1 MENKN
6 NSFITTLIIWAV
18 LIFVGF
24 LALQIFSSQN
34 IGTMEI
40 TYNTFIE
47 QVNSG
52 NVDTVVV
59 VDNEV
64 RGVLKQSIIVGDK
77 QVKRFNI
84 YLPYNDETTFRELAE
99 NGVVVIFKP
108 KQIWLNVIISYLP
121 WILILLFFWFLMFR
135 QVDGNVG
142 RAFDFGKS
150 RAKIYTENKPKV
162 TFDDV
167 ADIKEAKEELKEIV
181 DYLKNPKKYSSIGAR
196 VPKGVLLVGPPGTG
210 KTLLARAIAGEAGVP
225 FISISGSE
233 FVEMFVGVGAARVRD
248 LFEKAKRLAP
258 AIVFIDEIDAVG
270 RIRGAGLGGGHD
282 EREQTLNQLLVEM
295 DGFEPGTGI
304 IVLAATNRPDILD
317 PALLRPGRFDRIV
330 VVDRPDVEGRYEIL
344 KVHARKVKMAP
355 NVDLRKIAN
364 ITPGFSG
371 ADLENVI
378 NEAALIAARKNK
390 QQVEQ
395 EDLEEAVDKVM
406 MGVAREGALSP
417 EEKKR
422 VAYHEAGHALL
433 SKLLPNADPVHKVS
447 VIPRGMALGVTVATP
462 KDDRKLMTKEYIE
475 DMITV
480 LMGGRVAEKIVFG
493 NLSTG
498 AANDLERVTEIA
510 RKMVTEWGMS
520 EKIGPATFGKTQR
533 EVFLGRDL
541 GLKTPISEETLRL
554 IDEEI
559 KSIVIWAESRA
570 ERILR
575 ENIDKLHKIAK
586 ALLEKE
592 TISGEELDE
601 ILKDGK
607 EVESVQTDGES
618 EKSESQT

>member
-1 MENKN
+1 MEKGN
-6 NSFITTLIIWAV
+6 NSFIVNLVIWGG
-18 LIFVGF
+18 LLLLGF
-24 LALQIFSSQN
+24 LALQFLTIQN
-34 IGTMEI
+34 VQFTEI
-40 TYNTFIE
+40 SYNTFVE
-47 QVNSG
+47 QANMG
-52 NVDTVVV
+52 NLDSLVVT
-59 VDNEV
+59 DGEAT
-64 RGVLKQSIIVGDK
+64 GTFKQSVNIGNR
-77 QVKRFNI
+77 QVKNFRI
-84 YLPYNDETTFRELAE
+84 YLPFKDERLFRELVE
-99 NGVVVIFKP
+99 SGVVVKFKP
-108 KQIWLNVIISYLP
+108 RQIWMDVIISYLP
-121 WILILLFFWFLMFR
+121 WILILVFLWFLMFR
-135 QVDGNVG
+135 QVNGNVN

-150 RAKIYTENKPKV
+150 RAKIYMEDRPKV

-167 ADIKEAKEELKEIV
+167 ADAKEAKEELKEIV
-181 DYLKNPKKYSSIGAR
+181 DYLKNPQKYASIGAR

-248 LFEKAKRLAP
+248 LFEKAKKLAP

-270 RIRGAGLGGGHD
+270 RVRGAGIGGGHD

-344 KVHARKVKMAP
+344 KVHARKVKLAE
-355 NVDLRKIAN
+355 NVDLKKIAK

-371 ADLENVI
+371 ADLANVI
-378 NEAALIAARKNK
+378 NEAALLAARKNK
-390 QQVEQ
+390 KFVEQ

-406 MGVAREGALSP
+406 IGIAREGILSP

-422 VAYHEAGHALL
+422 VAYHEAGHAIL

-447 VIPRGMALGVTVATP
+447 VIPRGMALGVTVAIP
-462 KDDRKLMTKEYIE
+462 EEDKRLMTKEYLE

-480 LMGGRVAEKIVFG
+480 LMGGRVAEKLVFG

-520 EKIGPATFGKTQR
+520 ERLGPATFGKTQR

-541 GLKTPISEETLRL
+541 GLKTPISEETLRI

-559 KSIVIWAESRA
+559 NRIVEWAEMRA
-570 ERILR
+570 EEILK
-575 ENIDKLHKIAK
+575 ENIEKLHRLAQV
-586 ALLEKE
+586 LLEKE
-592 TISGEELDE
+592 TISGEELDK
-601 ILKDGK
+601 IIKDDK
-607 EVESVQTDGES
+607 EDLPENS
-618 EKSESQT
+618 KSEEPEHKA

>member
-1 MENKN
+1 MEKGN
-6 NSFITTLIIWAV
+6 NSFIVSLLIWGG
-18 LIFVGF
+18 LLLLGF
-24 LALQIFSSQN
+24 LALQYLTIQSVQFA
-34 IGTMEI
+34 EI
-40 TYNTFIE
+40 SYNTFVE
-47 QVNSG
+47 QANMG
-52 NVDTVVV
+52 NLDSLVVT
-59 VDNEV
+59 DGEAT
-64 RGVLKQSIIVGDK
+64 GTFKQSVNIGNR
-77 QVKRFNI
+77 QVKNFRI
-84 YLPYNDETTFRELAE
+84 YLPFKDERLFRDLVES
-99 NGVVVIFKP
+99 GVVVKFKP
-108 KQIWLNVIISYLP
+108 RQIWMDVIISYLP
-121 WILILLFFWFLMFR
+121 WILILVFLWFLMFR
-135 QVDGNVG
+135 QVNGNVN

-150 RAKIYTENKPKV
+150 RAKIYTEDKPKV

-167 ADIKEAKEELKEIV
+167 ADAKEAKEELKEIV
-181 DYLKNPKKYSSIGAR
+181 DYLKNPQKYASIGAR

-248 LFEKAKRLAP
+248 LFEKAKKLAP

-270 RIRGAGLGGGHD
+270 RVRGAGIGGGHD

-344 KVHARKVKMAP
+344 KVHARKVKLAE
-355 NVDLRKIAN
+355 NVDLKKIAK

-371 ADLENVI
+371 ADLANVI
-378 NEAALIAARKNK
+378 NEAALLAARKNK
-390 QQVEQ
+390 KFVEQ

-406 MGVAREGALSP
+406 IGIAREGALSP
-417 EEKKR
+417 EEKRR
-422 VAYHEAGHALL
+422 VAYHEAGHAIL

-447 VIPRGMALGVTVATP
+447 VIPRGMALGVTVAIP
-462 KDDRKLMTKEYIE
+462 EEDKRLMTKEYLE

-480 LMGGRVAEKIVFG
+480 LMGGRVAEKLVFG

-520 EKIGPATFGKTQR
+520 ERLGPTTFGKTQR

-541 GLKTPISEETLRL
+541 GLKTPISEETLRI

-559 KSIVIWAESRA
+559 KRIVEWAERRA
-570 ERILR
+570 EEILK
-575 ENIDKLHKIAK
+575 ENIEKLHRLAQV
-586 ALLEKE
+586 LLEKE
-592 TISGEELDE
+592 TISGEELDK
-601 ILKDGK
+601 IIKDGK
-607 EVESVQTDGES
+607 EDLPENS
-618 EKSESQT
+618 KS

>member
-1 MENKN
+1 MEKGN
-6 NSFITTLIIWAV
+6 NSFIVSLLMWGG
-18 LIFVGF
+18 LLLLGF
-24 LALQIFSSQN
+24 LALQFLTIQN
-34 IGTMEI
+34 VQFTEI
-40 TYNTFIE
+40 SYNTFVE
-47 QVNSG
+47 QANVG
-52 NVDTVVV
+52 NLDSLVVT
-59 VDNEV
+59 DGEAT
-64 RGVLKQSIIVGDK
+64 GTLKQSVNIGNR
-77 QVKRFNI
+77 QVKNFRI
-84 YLPYNDETTFRELAE
+84 YLPFKDERLFRDLVEG
-99 NGVVVIFKP
+99 GVVVKFKP
-108 KQIWLNVIISYLP
+108 RQIWMDVIISYLP
-121 WILILLFFWFLMFR
+121 WILILVFLWFLMFR
-135 QVDGNVG
+135 QVNGNVN

-150 RAKIYTENKPKV
+150 RAKIYMEDRPKV

-167 ADIKEAKEELKEIV
+167 ADAKEAKEELKEIV
-181 DYLKNPKKYSSIGAR
+181 DYLKNPQKYALIGAR

-248 LFEKAKRLAP
+248 LFEKAKKLAP

-270 RIRGAGLGGGHD
+270 RVRGAGIGGGHD

-344 KVHARKVKMAP
+344 KVHARKVKLAE
-355 NVDLRKIAN
+355 NVDLKKIAK

-371 ADLENVI
+371 ADLANVI
-378 NEAALIAARKNK
+378 NEAALLAARKNK
-390 QQVEQ
+390 KFVEQ

-406 MGVAREGALSP
+406 IGIAREGALSF

-422 VAYHEAGHALL
+422 VAYHEAGHAIL

-447 VIPRGMALGVTVATP
+447 VIPRGMALGVTVAIP
-462 KDDRKLMTKEYIE
+462 EEDKRLMTKEYLE

-480 LMGGRVAEKIVFG
+480 LMGGRVAEKLVFG

-520 EKIGPATFGKTQR
+520 ERLGPTTFGKTQR

-541 GLKTPISEETLRL
+541 GLKTSISEWTLRI

-559 KSIVIWAESRA
+559 KRIVEWAERRA
-570 ERILR
+570 EEILK
-575 ENIDKLHKIAK
+575 ENMEKLHRLAQV
-586 ALLEKE
+586 LLEKE
-592 TISGEELDE
+592 TISGEELDK
-601 ILKDGK
+601 IIKDDK
-607 EVESVQTDGES
+607 EDLPENS
-618 EKSESQT
+618 KSEEPEHKD

>member
-1 MENKN
+1 MERGN
-6 NSFITTLIIWAV
+6 NSFIVSLVIWGG
-18 LIFVGF
+18 LLLLGF
-24 LALQIFSSQN
+24 LALQFLTIQN
-34 IGTMEI
+34 VQFAEI
-40 TYNTFIE
+40 SYNTFVE
-47 QVNSG
+47 QANMG
-52 NVDTVVV
+52 NLDSLVVM
-59 VDNEV
+59 DGEAT
-64 RGVLKQSIIVGDK
+64 GTFKQSVNIGNR
-77 QVKRFNI
+77 QVKNFRI
-84 YLPYNDETTFRELAE
+84 YLPFKDERLFRDLVES
-99 NGVVVIFKP
+99 GVVVKFKP
-108 KQIWLNVIISYLP
+108 RQIWMDVIISYLP
-121 WILILLFFWFLMFR
+121 WILILVFLWFLMFR
-135 QVDGNVG
+135 QVNGNVN

-150 RAKIYTENKPKV
+150 RAKIYAEDKPKV

-167 ADIKEAKEELKEIV
+167 ADAKEAKEELKEIV
-181 DYLKNPKKYSSIGAR
+181 DYLKNPQKYASIGAR

-248 LFEKAKRLAP
+248 LFEKAKKLAP

-270 RIRGAGLGGGHD
+270 RVRGAGIGGGHD

-344 KVHARKVKMAP
+344 KVHARKVKLAE
-355 NVDLRKIAN
+355 NVDLKRIAK

-371 ADLENVI
+371 ADLANVI
-378 NEAALIAARKNK
+378 NEAALLAARKNK
-390 QQVEQ
+390 KFVEQ

-406 MGVAREGALSP
+406 IGIAREGVLSP

-422 VAYHEAGHALL
+422 VAYHEAGHAIL

-447 VIPRGMALGVTVATP
+447 VIPRGMALGVTVAIP
-462 KDDRKLMTKEYIE
+462 EEDKRLMTKEYLE

-480 LMGGRVAEKIVFG
+480 LMGGRVAEKLVFG

-520 EKIGPATFGKTQR
+520 ERLGPTTFGKTQR

-541 GLKTPISEETLRL
+541 GLKTPISEETLRI

-559 KSIVIWAESRA
+559 KRIVEWAERRA
-570 ERILR
+570 EEILK
-575 ENIDKLHKIAK
+575 ENIEKLHRLAQV
-586 ALLEKE
+586 LLEKE

-601 ILKDGK
+601 IIKDDK
-607 EVESVQTDGES
+607 EDLPENS
-618 EKSESQT
+618 KSEEPEHKD

>member
-1 MENKN
+1 MEKGN
-6 NSFITTLIIWAV
+6 NSFIASLLMWGG
-18 LIFVGF
+18 LLLLGFV
-24 LALQIFSSQN
+24 ALQFLTIQN
-34 IGTMEI
+34 VQFAEI
-40 TYNTFIE
+40 SYNTFVE
-47 QVNSG
+47 QANMG
-52 NVDTVVV
+52 NLDSLVVT
-59 VDNEV
+59 DGEAT
-64 RGVLKQSIIVGDK
+64 GTFKQSVNIGNR
-77 QVKRFNI
+77 QVKNFRI
-84 YLPYNDETTFRELAE
+84 YLPFKDERLFRELVE
-99 NGVVVIFKP
+99 SGVVVKFKP
-108 KQIWLNVIISYLP
+108 RQIWMDVIISYLP
-121 WILILLFFWFLMFR
+121 WILILVFLWFLMFR
-135 QVDGNVG
+135 QVNGNVN

-150 RAKIYTENKPKV
+150 RAKIYMEDRPKV

-167 ADIKEAKEELKEIV
+167 ADAKEAKEELKEIV
-181 DYLKNPKKYSSIGAR
+181 DYLKNPQKYASIGAR

-248 LFEKAKRLAP
+248 LFEKAKKLAP

-270 RIRGAGLGGGHD
+270 RVRGAGIGGGHD

-344 KVHARKVKMAP
+344 KVHARKVKLAE
-355 NVDLRKIAN
+355 NVDLKKIAR

-371 ADLENVI
+371 ADLANVI
-378 NEAALIAARKNK
+378 NEAALLAARKNK
-390 QQVEQ
+390 KFVEQ

-406 MGVAREGALSP
+406 IGIAREGALSF

-422 VAYHEAGHALL
+422 VAYHEAGHAIL

-447 VIPRGMALGVTVATP
+447 VIPRGMALGVTVAIP
-462 KDDRKLMTKEYIE
+462 EEDKRLMTKEYLE

-480 LMGGRVAEKIVFG
+480 LMGGRVAEKLVFG

-520 EKIGPATFGKTQR
+520 ERLGPTTFGKTQR

-541 GLKTPISEETLRL
+541 GLKTSISEWTLRI

-559 KSIVIWAESRA
+559 KRIVEWAERRA
-570 ERILR
+570 EEILK
-575 ENIDKLHKIAK
+575 ENMEKLHRLAQV
-586 ALLEKE
+586 LLEKE
-592 TISGEELDE
+592 TISGEELDK
-601 ILKDGK
+601 IIKDDK
-607 EVESVQTDGES
+607 EDLPENS
-618 EKSESQT
+618 KSEEPEHKD

>member
-1 MENKN
+1 MEKGN
-6 NSFITTLIIWAV
+6 NSFIVNLLIWGG
-18 LIFVGF
+18 LLLLGF
-24 LALQIFSSQN
+24 LALQFLTIQN
-34 IGTMEI
+34 VQFTEI
-40 TYNTFIE
+40 SYNTFVE
-47 QVNSG
+47 QANVG
-52 NVDTVVV
+52 NLDSLVVM
-59 VDNEV
+59 DGEAT
-64 RGVLKQSIIVGDK
+64 GTFKQSVNIGNR
-77 QVKRFNI
+77 QVKNFRI
-84 YLPYNDETTFRELAE
+84 YLPFKDERLFRDLVES
-99 NGVVVIFKP
+99 GVVVKFKP
-108 KQIWLNVIISYLP
+108 RQIWMDVIISYLP
-121 WILILLFFWFLMFR
+121 WILILVFLWFLMFR
-135 QVDGNVG
+135 QVNGNVN

-150 RAKIYTENKPKV
+150 RAKIYMEDKPKV

-167 ADIKEAKEELKEIV
+167 ADAKEAKEELKEIV
-181 DYLKNPKKYSSIGAR
+181 DYLKNPQKYASIGAR

-248 LFEKAKRLAP
+248 LFEKAKKLAP

-270 RIRGAGLGGGHD
+270 RVRGAGIGGGHD

-344 KVHARKVKMAP
+344 KVHARKVKLAE
-355 NVDLRKIAN
+355 NVDLKKIAK

-371 ADLENVI
+371 ADLANVI
-378 NEAALIAARKNK
+378 NEAALLAARKNK
-390 QQVEQ
+390 KFVEQ

-406 MGVAREGALSP
+406 IGIAREGALSS
-417 EEKKR
+417 EEKRR
-422 VAYHEAGHALL
+422 VAYHEAGHAIL
-433 SKLLPNADPVHKVS
+433 SKILPNADPVHKVS
-447 VIPRGMALGVTVATP
+447 VIPRGMALGVTVAIP
-462 KDDRKLMTKEYIE
+462 EEDKRLMTKEYLE

-480 LMGGRVAEKIVFG
+480 LMGGRVAEKLVFG

-520 EKIGPATFGKTQR
+520 ERLGPATFGKTQR

-541 GLKTPISEETLRL
+541 GLKTPISEWTLRL

-559 KSIVIWAESRA
+559 KRIVEWAERRA
-570 ERILR
+570 EEILK
-575 ENIDKLHKIAK
+575 ENIEKLHRLAQV
-586 ALLEKE
+586 LLEKE
-592 TISGEELDE
+592 TISGEELDK
-601 ILKDGK
+601 IIKDDK
-607 EVESVQTDGES
+607 EDLPENS
-618 EKSESQT
+618 KSEEPEHKD

>member
-1 MENKN
+1 MERKGD
-6 NSFITTLIIWAV
+6 SFILSV
-18 LIFVGF
+18 LMWGGLLLLGF
-24 LALQIFSSQN
+24 LALQFLTVQN
-34 IGTMEI
+34 VQFAEI
-40 TYNTFIE
+40 SYNTFVE
-47 QVNSG
+47 QANAG
-52 NVDTVVV
+52 NLDSIVVM
-59 VDNEV
+59 DGEAT
-64 RGVLKQSIIVGDK
+64 GTFKQSINIGEK
-77 QVKRFNI
+77 QVKNFRI
-84 YLPYNDETTFRELAE
+84 YLPFRDEKLFRELAE
-99 NGVVVIFKP
+99 NGVIVKFKP
-108 KQIWLNVIISYLP
+108 RQVWMDILISYLP
-121 WILILLFFWFLMFR
+121 WVIILVFLWFMMFR
-135 QVDGNVG
+135 QVNGNVS

-150 RAKIYTENKPKV
+150 RAKIYTEDKPKV

-167 ADIKEAKEELKEIV
+167 ADAKEAKEELKEIV
-181 DYLKNPKKYSSIGAR
+181 DYLKNPQKYASIGAR

-248 LFEKAKRLAP
+248 LFEKAKKLAP

-270 RIRGAGLGGGHD
+270 RVRGAGIGGGHD

-344 KVHARKVKMAP
+344 KVHARKVKLAE
-355 NVDLRKIAN
+355 NVDLKRIAR

-371 ADLENVI
+371 ADLANVI
-378 NEAALIAARKNK
+378 NEAALLAARKNK
-390 QQVEQ
+390 KFVDQ

-406 MGVAREGALSP
+406 IGIAREGALNP
-417 EEKKR
+417 EEKRR
-422 VAYHEAGHALL
+422 VAYHEAGHAIL
-433 SKLLPNADPVHKVS
+433 SKLLPHADPVHKVS
-447 VIPRGMALGVTVATP
+447 VIPRGMALGVTVSIP
-462 KDDRKLMTKEYIE
+462 EEDKRLMTREYLE

-480 LMGGRVAEKIVFG
+480 LMGGRVAEKLVFG

-520 EKIGPATFGKTQR
+520 ERLGPATFGKTQR

-541 GLKTPISEETLRL
+541 GLKTPISEETLRM

-559 KSIVIWAESRA
+559 KGIVEWAEKRA
-570 ERILR
+570 EEILKK
-575 ENIDKLHKIAK
+575 NIDKLHKLAQV
-586 ALLEKE
+586 LLEKE
-592 TISGEELDE
+592 TISGEELDK
-601 ILKDGK
+601 ILKDGEEDLPEDSK
-607 EVESVQTDGES
+607 PEEPGHKD
-618 EKSESQT
+618 

>member
-1 MENKN
+1 MEKGN
-6 NSFITTLIIWAV
+6 NSFIVNLLIWGG
-18 LIFVGF
+18 LLLLGF
-24 LALQIFSSQN
+24 LALQFLTIQN
-34 IGTMEI
+34 VQFAEI
-40 TYNTFIE
+40 SYNTFVE
-47 QVNSG
+47 QANVG
-52 NVDTVVV
+52 NLDSLVVT
-59 VDNEV
+59 DGEAT
-64 RGVLKQSIIVGDK
+64 GTFKQSVNIGNR
-77 QVKRFNI
+77 QVKNFRI
-84 YLPYNDETTFRELAE
+84 YLPFKDERLFRELVE
-99 NGVVVIFKP
+99 SGVVVKFEP
-108 KQIWLNVIISYLP
+108 RPIWRDVIISYLLP
-121 WILILLFFWFLMFR
+121 WILFLVFLWFLMFR
-135 QVDGNVG
+135 QVNGNVN

-150 RAKIYTENKPKV
+150 RAKIYMENRPKV

-167 ADIKEAKEELKEIV
+167 ADAKEAKEELKEIV
-181 DYLKNPKKYSSIGAR
+181 DYLKNPQKYASIGAK

-210 KTLLARAIAGEAGVP
+210 KTLLARAVAGEAGVT
-225 FISISGSE
+225 FIYISGSE

-248 LFEKAKRLAP
+248 LFEKAKNLAP

-270 RIRGAGLGGGHD
+270 RVRGAGIGGGHD

-344 KVHARKVKMAP
+344 KVHARKVKLAE
-355 NVDLRKIAN
+355 NVDLKKIAR

-371 ADLENVI
+371 ADLANVI
-378 NEAALIAARKNK
+378 NEAALLAARKNK
-390 QQVEQ
+390 KFVEQ

-406 MGVAREGALSP
+406 IGIAREGVLSP

-422 VAYHEAGHALL
+422 VAYHEAGHAIL

-447 VIPRGMALGVTVATP
+447 VIPRGMALGVTVAIP
-462 KDDRKLMTKEYIE
+462 EEDKRLMTKEYLE

-480 LMGGRVAEKIVFG
+480 LMGGRVAEKLVFG

-520 EKIGPATFGKTQR
+520 ERLGPATFGKTQR

-541 GLKTPISEETLRL
+541 GLKTPISEWTLRL

-559 KSIVIWAESRA
+559 KRIVEWAERRA
-570 ERILR
+570 EEILK
-575 ENIDKLHKIAK
+575 ENIEKLHRLAQV
-586 ALLEKE
+586 LLEKE
-592 TISGEELDE
+592 TISGEELDK
-601 ILKDGK
+601 IIKDDK
-607 EVESVQTDGES
+607 EDLPENS
-618 EKSESQT
+618 KSEEPEHKD

>member
-1 MENKN
+1 MEKGN
-6 NSFITTLIIWAV
+6 NSFIVSLLIWGG
-18 LIFVGF
+18 LLLLGF
-24 LALQIFSSQN
+24 LALQFLAIQSVQF
-34 IGTMEI
+34 TEI
-40 TYNTFIE
+40 SYNTFVE
-47 QVNSG
+47 QANVG
-52 NVDTVVV
+52 NLDSLVVM
-59 VDNEV
+59 DGEAT
-64 RGVLKQSIIVGDK
+64 GTFKQSVNIGNR
-77 QVKRFNI
+77 QVRNFRI
-84 YLPYNDETTFRELAE
+84 YLPFKDERLFRDLVES
-99 NGVVVIFKP
+99 GVVVKFKP
-108 KQIWLNVIISYLP
+108 RQIWMDVIISYLP
-121 WILILLFFWFLMFR
+121 WILILVFLWFLMFR
-135 QVDGNVG
+135 QVNGNVN

-150 RAKIYTENKPKV
+150 RAKIYTEDKPKV

-167 ADIKEAKEELKEIV
+167 ADAKEAKEELKEIV
-181 DYLKNPKKYSSIGAR
+181 DYLKNPQKYASIGAR

-248 LFEKAKRLAP
+248 LFEKAKKLAP

-270 RIRGAGLGGGHD
+270 RVRGAGIGGGHD

-344 KVHARKVKMAP
+344 KVHARKVKLAE
-355 NVDLRKIAN
+355 NVDLKKIAK

-371 ADLENVI
+371 ADLANVI
-378 NEAALIAARKNK
+378 NEAALLAARKNK
-390 QQVEQ
+390 KFVEQ
-395 EDLEEAVDKVM
+395 KDLEEAVDKVM
-406 MGVAREGALSP
+406 IGIAREGALSP

-422 VAYHEAGHALL
+422 VAYHEAGHAIL

-447 VIPRGMALGVTVATP
+447 VIPRGMALGVTVAIP
-462 KDDRKLMTKEYIE
+462 EEDKRLMTKEYLE

-480 LMGGRVAEKIVFG
+480 LMGGRVAEKLVFG

-520 EKIGPATFGKTQR
+520 ERLGPATFGKTQR

-541 GLKTPISEETLRL
+541 GLKTPISEETLRI

-559 KSIVIWAESRA
+559 KGIVEWAERRA
-570 ERILR
+570 EEILK
-575 ENIDKLHKIAK
+575 ENIEKLHRLAQV
-586 ALLEKE
+586 LLEKE
-592 TISGEELDE
+592 TISGEELDK
-601 ILKDGK
+601 IIKDGK
-607 EVESVQTDGES
+607 EDLPENS
-618 EKSESQT
+618 KSEEP

>member
-1 MENKN
+1 MEKGN
-6 NSFITTLIIWAV
+6 NSFIVSLLIWGG
-18 LIFVGF
+18 LLLLGF
-24 LALQIFSSQN
+24 LALQFLTIQN
-34 IGTMEI
+34 VQFTEI
-40 TYNTFIE
+40 SYNTFVE
-47 QVNSG
+47 QVNVG
-52 NVDTVVV
+52 NLDSLVVM
-59 VDNEV
+59 DGEAT
-64 RGVLKQSIIVGDK
+64 GTFKQSVNIGNR
-77 QVKRFNI
+77 QVKNFRI
-84 YLPYNDETTFRELAE
+84 YLPFKDERLFRDLVES
-99 NGVVVIFKP
+99 GVVVKFKP
-108 KQIWLNVIISYLP
+108 RQIWMDVIISYLP
-121 WILILLFFWFLMFR
+121 WILILVFLWFLMFR
-135 QVDGNVG
+135 QVNGNVN

-150 RAKIYTENKPKV
+150 RAKIYTEDKPKV

-167 ADIKEAKEELKEIV
+167 ADAKEAKEELKEIV
-181 DYLKNPKKYSSIGAR
+181 DYLKNPQKYASIGAR

-248 LFEKAKRLAP
+248 LFEKAKKLAP

-270 RIRGAGLGGGHD
+270 RVRGAGIGGGHD

-344 KVHARKVKMAP
+344 KVHARKVKLAE
-355 NVDLRKIAN
+355 NVDLKKIAK

-371 ADLENVI
+371 ADLANVI
-378 NEAALIAARKNK
+378 NEAALLAARKNK
-390 QQVEQ
+390 KFVEQ

-406 MGVAREGALSP
+406 IGIAREGALSP

-422 VAYHEAGHALL
+422 VAYHEAGHAIL

-447 VIPRGMALGVTVATP
+447 VIPRGMALGVTVAIP
-462 KDDRKLMTKEYIE
+462 EEDKRLMTKEYLE

-480 LMGGRVAEKIVFG
+480 LMGGRVAEKLVFG

-520 EKIGPATFGKTQR
+520 ERLGPATFGKTQR

-541 GLKTPISEETLRL
+541 GLKTPISEETLRI

-559 KSIVIWAESRA
+559 KRIVEWAERRA
-570 ERILR
+570 EEILK
-575 ENIDKLHKIAK
+575 ENIEKLHRLAQV
-586 ALLEKE
+586 LLEKE
-592 TISGEELDE
+592 TISGEELDK
-601 ILKDGK
+601 IIIIKDDK
-607 EVESVQTDGES
+607 EDLPENS
-618 EKSESQT
+618 KSEEPEHKD

>member
-1 MENKN
+1 MEKGN
-6 NSFITTLIIWAV
+6 NSFIVSLLIWGG
-18 LIFVGF
+18 LLLLGF
-24 LALQIFSSQN
+24 LALQFLTIQN
-34 IGTMEI
+34 VQFTEI
-40 TYNTFIE
+40 SYNTFVE
-47 QVNSG
+47 QANVG
-52 NVDTVVV
+52 NLDSLVVM
-59 VDNEV
+59 DGEAT
-64 RGVLKQSIIVGDK
+64 GTFKQSVNIGNR
-77 QVKRFNI
+77 QVKNFRI
-84 YLPYNDETTFRELAE
+84 YLPFKDERLFRELVE
-99 NGVVVIFKP
+99 SGVVVKFKP
-108 KQIWLNVIISYLP
+108 RQIWMDVIISYLP
-121 WILILLFFWFLMFR
+121 WILILVFLWFLMFR
-135 QVDGNVG
+135 QVNGNVN

-150 RAKIYTENKPKV
+150 RAKIYMEDRPKV

-167 ADIKEAKEELKEIV
+167 ADAKEAKEELKEIV
-181 DYLKNPKKYSSIGAR
+181 DYLKNPQKYASIGAR

-248 LFEKAKRLAP
+248 LFEKAKKLAP

-270 RIRGAGLGGGHD
+270 RVRGAGIGGGHD

-344 KVHARKVKMAP
+344 KVHARKVKLAE
-355 NVDLRKIAN
+355 NVDLKKIAK

-371 ADLENVI
+371 ADLANVI
-378 NEAALIAARKNK
+378 NEAALLAARKNK
-390 QQVEQ
+390 KFVEQ

-406 MGVAREGALSP
+406 IGIAREGALSP

-422 VAYHEAGHALL
+422 VAYHEAGHAIL

-447 VIPRGMALGVTVATP
+447 VIPRGMALGVTVAIP
-462 KDDRKLMTKEYIE
+462 EEDKRLMTKEYLE

-480 LMGGRVAEKIVFG
+480 LMGGRVAEKLVFG

-520 EKIGPATFGKTQR
+520 ERLGPATFGKTQR

-541 GLKTPISEETLRL
+541 GLKTPISEETLRI

-559 KSIVIWAESRA
+559 KRIVEWAERRA
-570 ERILR
+570 EEILK
-575 ENIDKLHKIAK
+575 ENIEKLHRLAQV
-586 ALLEKE
+586 LLEKE
-592 TISGEELDE
+592 TISGEELDK
-601 ILKDGK
+601 IIKDDK
-607 EVESVQTDGES
+607 EDLPENS
-618 EKSESQT
+618 KSEEPEHKD

>member
-1 MENKN
+1 MEKGN
-6 NSFITTLIIWAV
+6 NSFIVSLLIWGG
-18 LIFVGF
+18 LLLLGF
-24 LALQIFSSQN
+24 LALQFLTIQN
-34 IGTMEI
+34 VQFAEI
-40 TYNTFIE
+40 SYNTFVE
-47 QVNSG
+47 QANVG
-52 NVDTVVV
+52 NLDSLVVM
-59 VDNEV
+59 DGEAT
-64 RGVLKQSIIVGDK
+64 GTFKQSVNIGNR
-77 QVKRFNI
+77 QVRNFRI
-84 YLPYNDETTFRELAE
+84 YLPFKDERLFRDLVES
-99 NGVVVIFKP
+99 GVVVKFKP
-108 KQIWLNVIISYLP
+108 RQIWMDVIISYLP
-121 WILILLFFWFLMFR
+121 WILILVFLWFLMFR
-135 QVDGNVG
+135 QVNGNVN

-150 RAKIYTENKPKV
+150 RAKIYTEDKPKV

-167 ADIKEAKEELKEIV
+167 ADAKEAKEELKEIV
-181 DYLKNPKKYSSIGAR
+181 DYLKNPQKYASIGAR

-248 LFEKAKRLAP
+248 LFEKAKKLAP

-270 RIRGAGLGGGHD
+270 RVRGAGIGGGHD

-344 KVHARKVKMAP
+344 KVHARKVKLAE
-355 NVDLRKIAN
+355 NVDLKKIAK

-371 ADLENVI
+371 ADLANVI
-378 NEAALIAARKNK
+378 NEAALLAARKNK
-390 QQVEQ
+390 KFVEQ

-406 MGVAREGALSP
+406 IGIAREGALSP

-422 VAYHEAGHALL
+422 VAYHEAGHAIL

-447 VIPRGMALGVTVATP
+447 VIPRGMALGVTVAIP
-462 KDDRKLMTKEYIE
+462 EEDKRLMTKEYLE

-480 LMGGRVAEKIVFG
+480 LMGGRVAEKLVFG

-520 EKIGPATFGKTQR
+520 ERLGPATFGKTQR

-541 GLKTPISEETLRL
+541 GLKTPISEETLRI

-559 KSIVIWAESRA
+559 KRIVEWAERRA
-570 ERILR
+570 EEILK
-575 ENIDKLHKIAK
+575 ENIDKLHRLAQV
-586 ALLEKE
+586 LLEKE
-592 TISGEELDE
+592 TISGEELDK
-601 ILKDGK
+601 IIKDGK
-607 EVESVQTDGES
+607 EDLPENS
-618 EKSESQT
+618 KSEEPEHKD

>member
-1 MENKN
+1 MEKGN
-6 NSFITTLIIWAV
+6 NSFIVSLLIWGG
-18 LIFVGF
+18 LLLLGF
-24 LALQIFSSQN
+24 LALQFLTIQSVQF
-34 IGTMEI
+34 TEI
-40 TYNTFIE
+40 SYNTFVE
-47 QVNSG
+47 QANVG
-52 NVDTVVV
+52 NLDSLVVM
-59 VDNEV
+59 DGEAT
-64 RGVLKQSIIVGDK
+64 GTFKQSVNIGNR
-77 QVKRFNI
+77 QVRNFRI
-84 YLPYNDETTFRELAE
+84 YLPFKDERLFRDLVES
-99 NGVVVIFKP
+99 GVVVKFKP
-108 KQIWLNVIISYLP
+108 RQIWMDVIISYLP
-121 WILILLFFWFLMFR
+121 WILILVFLWFLMFR
-135 QVDGNVG
+135 QVNGNVN

-150 RAKIYTENKPKV
+150 RAKIYTEDKPKV

-167 ADIKEAKEELKEIV
+167 ADAKEAKEELKEIV
-181 DYLKNPKKYSSIGAR
+181 DYLKNPQKYASIGAR

-248 LFEKAKRLAP
+248 LFEKAKKLAP

-270 RIRGAGLGGGHD
+270 RVRGAGIGGGHD

-344 KVHARKVKMAP
+344 KVHARKVKLAE
-355 NVDLRKIAN
+355 NVDLKKIAK

-371 ADLENVI
+371 ADLANVI
-378 NEAALIAARKNK
+378 NEAALLAARKNK
-390 QQVEQ
+390 KFVDQ

-406 MGVAREGALSP
+406 IGIAREGALSP

-422 VAYHEAGHALL
+422 VAYHEAGHAIL

-447 VIPRGMALGVTVATP
+447 VIPRGMALGVTVAIP
-462 KDDRKLMTKEYIE
+462 EEDKRLMTKEYLE

-480 LMGGRVAEKIVFG
+480 LMGGRVAEKLVFG

-520 EKIGPATFGKTQR
+520 ERLGPATFGKTQR

-541 GLKTPISEETLRL
+541 GLKTPISEETLRI

-559 KSIVIWAESRA
+559 KRIVEWAERRA
-570 ERILR
+570 EEILK
-575 ENIDKLHKIAK
+575 ENIEKLHRLAQV
-586 ALLEKE
+586 LLEKE
-592 TISGEELDE
+592 TISGEELDK
-601 ILKDGK
+601 IIKDDK
-607 EVESVQTDGES
+607 EDLPENS
-618 EKSESQT
+618 KSEEPEHKD

>member
-1 MENKN
+1 MEKGN
-6 NSFITTLIIWAV
+6 NSFIVSLLIWGG
-18 LIFVGF
+18 LLLLGF
-24 LALQIFSSQN
+24 LALQYLTIQSVQFA
-34 IGTMEI
+34 EI
-40 TYNTFIE
+40 SYNTFVE
-47 QVNSG
+47 QANVG
-52 NVDTVVV
+52 NLDSLVVM
-59 VDNEV
+59 DGEAT
-64 RGVLKQSIIVGDK
+64 GTFKQSVNIGNR
-77 QVKRFNI
+77 QVKNFRI
-84 YLPYNDETTFRELAE
+84 YLPFKDERLFRDLVES
-99 NGVVVIFKP
+99 GVVVKFKP
-108 KQIWLNVIISYLP
+108 RQIWMDVIISYLP
-121 WILILLFFWFLMFR
+121 WILILVFLWFLMFR
-135 QVDGNVG
+135 QVNGNVN

-150 RAKIYTENKPKV
+150 RAKIYTEDKPKV

-167 ADIKEAKEELKEIV
+167 ADAKEAKEELKEIV
-181 DYLKNPKKYSSIGAR
+181 DYLKNPQKYASIGAR

-248 LFEKAKRLAP
+248 LFEKAKKLAP

-270 RIRGAGLGGGHD
+270 RVRGAGIGGGHD

-344 KVHARKVKMAP
+344 KVHARKVKLAE
-355 NVDLRKIAN
+355 NVDLKKIAK

-371 ADLENVI
+371 ADLANVI
-378 NEAALIAARKNK
+378 NEAALLAARKNK
-390 QQVEQ
+390 KFVDQ

-406 MGVAREGALSP
+406 IGIAREGALSP

-422 VAYHEAGHALL
+422 VAYHEAGHAIL

-447 VIPRGMALGVTVATP
+447 VIPRGMALGVTVAIP
-462 KDDRKLMTKEYIE
+462 EEDKRLMTKEYLE

-480 LMGGRVAEKIVFG
+480 LMGGRVAEKLVFG

-520 EKIGPATFGKTQR
+520 ERLGPATFGKTQR

-541 GLKTPISEETLRL
+541 GLKTPISEETLRI

-559 KSIVIWAESRA
+559 KRIVEWAERRA
-570 ERILR
+570 EEILK
-575 ENIDKLHKIAK
+575 ENIEKLHRLAQV
-586 ALLEKE
+586 LLEKE
-592 TISGEELDE
+592 TISGEELDK
-601 ILKDGK
+601 IIKDGK
-607 EVESVQTDGES
+607 EDLPENS
-618 EKSESQT
+618 KS

>member
-1 MENKN
+1 MEKGN
-6 NSFITTLIIWAV
+6 NSFIVSLLIWGG
-18 LIFVGF
+18 LLLLGF
-24 LALQIFSSQN
+24 LALQFLTIQN
-34 IGTMEI
+34 VQFTEI
-40 TYNTFIE
+40 SYNTFVE
-47 QVNSG
+47 QANVG
-52 NVDTVVV
+52 NLDSLVVM
-59 VDNEV
+59 DGEAT
-64 RGVLKQSIIVGDK
+64 GTFKQSVNIGNR
-77 QVKRFNI
+77 QVRNFRI
-84 YLPYNDETTFRELAE
+84 YLPFKDERLFRDLVES
-99 NGVVVIFKP
+99 GVVVKFKP
-108 KQIWLNVIISYLP
+108 RQIWMDVIISYLP
-121 WILILLFFWFLMFR
+121 WILILVFLWFLMFR
-135 QVDGNVG
+135 QVNGNVN

-150 RAKIYTENKPKV
+150 RAKIYAEDKPKV

-167 ADIKEAKEELKEIV
+167 ADAKEAKEELKEIV
-181 DYLKNPKKYSSIGAR
+181 DYLKNPQKYASIGAR

-248 LFEKAKRLAP
+248 LFEKAKKLAP

-270 RIRGAGLGGGHD
+270 RVRGAGIGGGHD

-344 KVHARKVKMAP
+344 KVHARKVKLAE
-355 NVDLRKIAN
+355 NVDLKKIAK

-371 ADLENVI
+371 ADLANVI
-378 NEAALIAARKNK
+378 NEAALLAARKNK
-390 QQVEQ
+390 KFVEQ

-406 MGVAREGALSP
+406 IGIAREGVLSP

-422 VAYHEAGHALL
+422 VAYHEAGHAIL

-447 VIPRGMALGVTVATP
+447 VIPRGMALGVTVAIP
-462 KDDRKLMTKEYIE
+462 EEDKRLMTKEYLE

-480 LMGGRVAEKIVFG
+480 LMGGRVAEKLVFG

-520 EKIGPATFGKTQR
+520 ERLGPTTFGKTQR

-541 GLKTPISEETLRL
+541 GLKTPISEETLRI

-559 KSIVIWAESRA
+559 KRIVEWAERRA
-570 ERILR
+570 EDILK
-575 ENIDKLHKIAK
+575 ENIEKLHRLAQV
-586 ALLEKE
+586 LLEKE
-592 TISGEELDE
+592 TISGEELDK
-601 ILKDGK
+601 IIKDDK
-607 EVESVQTDGES
+607 EDLPENS
-618 EKSESQT
+618 KSEEPEHKD

>member
-1 MENKN
+1 MEKGN
-6 NSFITTLIIWAV
+6 NSFIVSLLIWGG
-18 LIFVGF
+18 LLLLGF
-24 LALQIFSSQN
+24 LALQFLTIQN
-34 IGTMEI
+34 VQFTEI
-40 TYNTFIE
+40 SYNTFVE
-47 QVNSG
+47 QANVG
-52 NVDTVVV
+52 NLDSLVVM
-59 VDNEV
+59 DGEAT
-64 RGVLKQSIIVGDK
+64 GTFKQSVNIGNR
-77 QVKRFNI
+77 QVKNFRI
-84 YLPYNDETTFRELAE
+84 YLPFKDERLFRELVE
-99 NGVVVIFKP
+99 SGVVVKFKP
-108 KQIWLNVIISYLP
+108 RQIWMDVIISYLP
-121 WILILLFFWFLMFR
+121 WILILVFLWFLMFR
-135 QVDGNVG
+135 QVNGNVN

-150 RAKIYTENKPKV
+150 RAKIYMEDRPKV

-167 ADIKEAKEELKEIV
+167 ADAKEAKEELKEIV
-181 DYLKNPKKYSSIGAR
+181 DYLKNPQKYASIGAR

-248 LFEKAKRLAP
+248 LFEKAKKLAP

-270 RIRGAGLGGGHD
+270 RVRGAGIGGGHD

-344 KVHARKVKMAP
+344 KVHARKVKLAE
-355 NVDLRKIAN
+355 NVDLKKIAR

-371 ADLENVI
+371 ADLANVI
-378 NEAALIAARKNK
+378 NEAALLAARKNK
-390 QQVEQ
+390 KFVEQ

-406 MGVAREGALSP
+406 IGIAREGALSP

-422 VAYHEAGHALL
+422 VAYHEAGHAIL

-447 VIPRGMALGVTVATP
+447 VIPRGMALGVTVAIP
-462 KDDRKLMTKEYIE
+462 EEDKRLMTKEYLE

-480 LMGGRVAEKIVFG
+480 LMGGRVAEKLVFG

-520 EKIGPATFGKTQR
+520 EKLGPATFGKTQR

-541 GLKTPISEETLRL
+541 GLKTPISEETLRI

-559 KSIVIWAESRA
+559 KRIVEWAERRA
-570 ERILR
+570 EEILK
-575 ENIDKLHKIAK
+575 ENIEKLHRLAQV
-586 ALLEKE
+586 LLEKE
-592 TISGEELDE
+592 TISGEELDK
-601 ILKDGK
+601 IIKDDK
-607 EVESVQTDGES
+607 EDLPENS
-618 EKSESQT
+618 KSEEPEHKD

>member
-1 MENKN
+1 MEKGN
-6 NSFITTLIIWAV
+6 NSFIVSLLMWGG
-18 LIFVGF
+18 LLLLGF
-24 LALQIFSSQN
+24 LALQFLTIQN
-34 IGTMEI
+34 VQFAEI
-40 TYNTFIE
+40 SYNTFVE
-47 QVNSG
+47 QANVG
-52 NVDTVVV
+52 NLDSLVVT
-59 VDNEV
+59 DGEAT
-64 RGVLKQSIIVGDK
+64 GTFKQSVNIGNR
-77 QVKRFNI
+77 QVKNFRI
-84 YLPYNDETTFRELAE
+84 YLPFKDERLFRELVE
-99 NGVVVIFKP
+99 SGVVVKFKP
-108 KQIWLNVIISYLP
+108 RQIWMDVIISYLP
-121 WILILLFFWFLMFR
+121 WILILVFLWFLMFR
-135 QVDGNVG
+135 QVNGNVN

-150 RAKIYTENKPKV
+150 RAKIYMEDKPKV

-167 ADIKEAKEELKEIV
+167 ADAKEAKEELKEIV
-181 DYLKNPKKYSSIGAR
+181 DYLKNPQKYASIGAR

-248 LFEKAKRLAP
+248 LFEKAKKLAP

-270 RIRGAGLGGGHD
+270 RVRGAGIGGGHD

-344 KVHARKVKMAP
+344 KVHARKVKLAE
-355 NVDLRKIAN
+355 NVDLKKIAK

-371 ADLENVI
+371 ADLANVI
-378 NEAALIAARKNK
+378 NEAALLAARKNK
-390 QQVEQ
+390 KFVEQ

-406 MGVAREGALSP
+406 IGIAREGALSP

-422 VAYHEAGHALL
+422 VAYHEAGHAIL

-447 VIPRGMALGVTVATP
+447 VIPRGMALGVTVAIP
-462 KDDRKLMTKEYIE
+462 EEDKRLLTKEYLE

-480 LMGGRVAEKIVFG
+480 LMGGRVAEKLVFG

-520 EKIGPATFGKTQR
+520 ERLGPATFGKTQR

-541 GLKTPISEETLRL
+541 GLKTPISEETLRI

-559 KSIVIWAESRA
+559 KRIVEWAERRA
-570 ERILR
+570 EEILK
-575 ENIDKLHKIAK
+575 ENIEKLHRLAQV
-586 ALLEKE
+586 LLEKE
-592 TISGEELDE
+592 TISGEELDK
-601 ILKDGK
+601 IIKDDK
-607 EVESVQTDGES
+607 EDLPENS
-618 EKSESQT
+618 KSEEPEHKD

>member
-1 MENKN
+1 MEKGN
-6 NSFITTLIIWAV
+6 NSFIVSLLIWGG
-18 LIFVGF
+18 LLLLGF
-24 LALQIFSSQN
+24 LALQFLTIQN
-34 IGTMEI
+34 VQFTEI
-40 TYNTFIE
+40 SYNTFVE
-47 QVNSG
+47 QANVG
-52 NVDTVVV
+52 NLDSLVVM
-59 VDNEV
+59 DGEAT
-64 RGVLKQSIIVGDK
+64 GTFKQSVNIGNR
-77 QVKRFNI
+77 QVKNFRT
-84 YLPYNDETTFRELAE
+84 YLPFKDERLFRDLVES
-99 NGVVVIFKP
+99 GVVVKFKP
-108 KQIWLNVIISYLP
+108 RQIWMDVIISYLP
-121 WILILLFFWFLMFR
+121 WILILVFLWFLMFR
-135 QVDGNVG
+135 QVNGNVN

-150 RAKIYTENKPKV
+150 RAKIYTEDKPKV

-167 ADIKEAKEELKEIV
+167 ADAKEAKEELKEIV
-181 DYLKNPKKYSSIGAR
+181 DYLKNPQKYASIGAR

-248 LFEKAKRLAP
+248 LFEKAKKLAP

-270 RIRGAGLGGGHD
+270 RVRGAGIGGGHD

-344 KVHARKVKMAP
+344 KVHARKVKLAE
-355 NVDLRKIAN
+355 NVDLKKIAK

-371 ADLENVI
+371 ADLANVI
-378 NEAALIAARKNK
+378 NEAALLAARKNK
-390 QQVEQ
+390 KFVEQ

-406 MGVAREGALSP
+406 IGIAREGALSP

-422 VAYHEAGHALL
+422 VAYHEAGHAIL

-447 VIPRGMALGVTVATP
+447 VIPRGMALGVTVAIP
-462 KDDRKLMTKEYIE
+462 EEDKRLMTKEYLE

-480 LMGGRVAEKIVFG
+480 LMGGRVAEKLVFG

-520 EKIGPATFGKTQR
+520 ERLGPATFGKTQR

-541 GLKTPISEETLRL
+541 GLKTPISEETLRI

-559 KSIVIWAESRA
+559 KRIVEWAERRA
-570 ERILR
+570 EEILK
-575 ENIDKLHKIAK
+575 ENIEKLHRLAQV
-586 ALLEKE
+586 LLEKE
-592 TISGEELDE
+592 TISGEELDK
-601 ILKDGK
+601 IIKDGK
-607 EVESVQTDGES
+607 EDLPENS
-618 EKSESQT
+618 KSEEPEHKD

>member
-1 MENKN
+1 MEKGN
-6 NSFITTLIIWAV
+6 NSFIVSLLIWGG
-18 LIFVGF
+18 LLLLGF
-24 LALQIFSSQN
+24 LALQYLTIQSVQFA
-34 IGTMEI
+34 EI
-40 TYNTFIE
+40 SYNTFVE
-47 QVNSG
+47 QANMG
-52 NVDTVVV
+52 NLDSLVVT
-59 VDNEV
+59 DGEAT
-64 RGVLKQSIIVGDK
+64 GTFKQSVNIGNR
-77 QVKRFNI
+77 QVKNFRI
-84 YLPYNDETTFRELAE
+84 YLPFKDERLFRDLVES
-99 NGVVVIFKP
+99 GVVVKFKP
-108 KQIWLNVIISYLP
+108 RQIWMDVIISYLP
-121 WILILLFFWFLMFR
+121 WILILVFLWFLMFR
-135 QVDGNVG
+135 QVNGNVN

-150 RAKIYTENKPKV
+150 RAKIYTEDKPKV

-167 ADIKEAKEELKEIV
+167 ADAKEAKEELKEIV
-181 DYLKNPKKYSSIGAR
+181 DYLKNPQKYASIGAR

-248 LFEKAKRLAP
+248 LFEKAKKLAP

-270 RIRGAGLGGGHD
+270 RVRGAGIGGGHD

-344 KVHARKVKMAP
+344 KVHARKVKLAE
-355 NVDLRKIAN
+355 NVDLKKIAK

-371 ADLENVI
+371 ADLANVI
-378 NEAALIAARKNK
+378 NEAALLAARKNK
-390 QQVEQ
+390 KFVEQ

-406 MGVAREGALSP
+406 IGIAREGALSP

-422 VAYHEAGHALL
+422 VAYHEAGHAIL

-447 VIPRGMALGVTVATP
+447 VIPRGMALGVTVAIP
-462 KDDRKLMTKEYIE
+462 EEDKRLMTKEYLE

-480 LMGGRVAEKIVFG
+480 LMGGRVAEKLVFG

-520 EKIGPATFGKTQR
+520 ERLGPTTFGKTQR

-541 GLKTPISEETLRL
+541 GLKTPISEETLRI

-559 KSIVIWAESRA
+559 KRIVEWAERRA
-570 ERILR
+570 EEILK
-575 ENIDKLHKIAK
+575 ENIEKLHRLAQV
-586 ALLEKE
+586 LLERE
-592 TISGEELDE
+592 TISGEELDK
-601 ILKDGK
+601 IIKDDK
-607 EVESVQTDGES
+607 EDFPENS
-618 EKSESQT
+618 KS

>member
-1 MENKN
+1 MEKGN
-6 NSFITTLIIWAV
+6 NSFIVNLLIWGG
-18 LIFVGF
+18 LLLLGF
-24 LALQIFSSQN
+24 LALQFLTIQN
-34 IGTMEI
+34 VQFAEI
-40 TYNTFIE
+40 SYNTFVE
-47 QVNSG
+47 QANMG
-52 NVDTVVV
+52 NLDSLVVT
-59 VDNEV
+59 DGEAT
-64 RGVLKQSIIVGDK
+64 GTFKQSVNIGNR
-77 QVKRFNI
+77 QVKNFRI
-84 YLPYNDETTFRELAE
+84 YLPFKDERLFRELVE
-99 NGVVVIFKP
+99 SGVVVKFKP
-108 KQIWLNVIISYLP
+108 RQIWMDVIISYLP
-121 WILILLFFWFLMFR
+121 WILILVFLWFLMFR
-135 QVDGNVG
+135 QVNGNVN

-150 RAKIYTENKPKV
+150 RAKIYTEDRPKV

-167 ADIKEAKEELKEIV
+167 ADAKEAKEELKEIV
-181 DYLKNPKKYSSIGAR
+181 DYLKNPQKYASIGAR

-248 LFEKAKRLAP
+248 LFEKAKKLAP

-270 RIRGAGLGGGHD
+270 RVRGAGIGGGHD

-344 KVHARKVKMAP
+344 KVHARKVKLAE
-355 NVDLRKIAN
+355 NVDLKKIAK

-371 ADLENVI
+371 ADLANVI
-378 NEAALIAARKNK
+378 NEAALLAARKNK
-390 QQVEQ
+390 KFVEQ

-406 MGVAREGALSP
+406 IGIAREGVLSP
-417 EEKKR
+417 EKKKR
-422 VAYHEAGHALL
+422 VAYHEAGHAIL

-447 VIPRGMALGVTVATP
+447 VIPRGMALGVTVAIP
-462 KDDRKLMTKEYIE
+462 EEDKRLMTKEYLE

-480 LMGGRVAEKIVFG
+480 LMGGRVAEKLVFG

-520 EKIGPATFGKTQR
+520 ERLGPATFGKTQR

-541 GLKTPISEETLRL
+541 GLKTPISEWTLRI

-559 KSIVIWAESRA
+559 KRIVEWAERRA
-570 ERILR
+570 EEILK
-575 ENIDKLHKIAK
+575 ENIEKLHRLAQV
-586 ALLEKE
+586 LLEKE
-592 TISGEELDE
+592 TISGEELDK
-601 ILKDGK
+601 IIKDDK
-607 EVESVQTDGES
+607 EDLPENS
-618 EKSESQT
+618 KSEEPEHKD

>member
-1 MENKN
+1 MEKGN
-6 NSFITTLIIWAV
+6 NSFIVSLLIWGG
-18 LIFVGF
+18 LLLLGF
-24 LALQIFSSQN
+24 LALQFLAIQSVQF
-34 IGTMEI
+34 TEI
-40 TYNTFIE
+40 SYNTFVE
-47 QVNSG
+47 QANVG
-52 NVDTVVV
+52 NLDSLVVM
-59 VDNEV
+59 DGEAT
-64 RGVLKQSIIVGDK
+64 GTFKQSVNIGNR
-77 QVKRFNI
+77 QVRNFRI
-84 YLPYNDETTFRELAE
+84 YLPFKDERLFRDLVES
-99 NGVVVIFKP
+99 GVVVKFKP
-108 KQIWLNVIISYLP
+108 RQIWMDVIISYLP
-121 WILILLFFWFLMFR
+121 WILILVFLWFLMFR
-135 QVDGNVG
+135 QVNGNVN

-150 RAKIYTENKPKV
+150 RAKIYTEDKPKV

-167 ADIKEAKEELKEIV
+167 ADAKEAKEELKEIV
-181 DYLKNPKKYSSIGAR
+181 DYLKNPQKYASIGAR

-248 LFEKAKRLAP
+248 LFEKAKKLAP

-270 RIRGAGLGGGHD
+270 RVRGAGIGGGHD

-344 KVHARKVKMAP
+344 KVHARKVKLAE
-355 NVDLRKIAN
+355 NVDLKKIAK

-371 ADLENVI
+371 ADLANVI
-378 NEAALIAARKNK
+378 NEAALLAARKNK
-390 QQVEQ
+390 KFVEQ
-395 EDLEEAVDKVM
+395 KDLEEAVDKVM
-406 MGVAREGALSP
+406 IGIAREGALSP

-422 VAYHEAGHALL
+422 VAYHEAGHAIL

-447 VIPRGMALGVTVATP
+447 VIPRGMALGVTVAIP
-462 KDDRKLMTKEYIE
+462 EEDKRLMTKEYLE

-480 LMGGRVAEKIVFG
+480 LMGGRVAEKLVFG

-520 EKIGPATFGKTQR
+520 ERLGPATFGKTQR

-541 GLKTPISEETLRL
+541 GLKTPISEETLRI

-559 KSIVIWAESRA
+559 KGIVEWAERRA
-570 ERILR
+570 EEILK
-575 ENIDKLHKIAK
+575 ENIEKLHRLAQV
-586 ALLEKE
+586 LLEKE
-592 TISGEELDE
+592 TISGEELDK
-601 ILKDGK
+601 IIKDGK
-607 EVESVQTDGES
+607 EDLPENS
-618 EKSESQT
+618 KSEEPEHKD

>member
-1 MENKN
+1 MEKGN
-6 NSFITTLIIWAV
+6 NSFIVNLLIWGG
-18 LIFVGF
+18 LLLLGF
-24 LALQIFSSQN
+24 LALQFLTIQN
-34 IGTMEI
+34 VQFVEI
-40 TYNTFIE
+40 SYNTFVE
-47 QVNSG
+47 QANVG
-52 NVDTVVV
+52 NLDSLVVM
-59 VDNEV
+59 DGEAT
-64 RGVLKQSIIVGDK
+64 GTFKQSVNIGNR
-77 QVKRFNI
+77 QVKNFRI
-84 YLPYNDETTFRELAE
+84 YLPFKDERLFRDLVES
-99 NGVVVIFKP
+99 GVVVKFKP
-108 KQIWLNVIISYLP
+108 RQIWMDVIISYLP
-121 WILILLFFWFLMFR
+121 WILILVFLWFLMFR
-135 QVDGNVG
+135 QVNGNVN

-150 RAKIYTENKPKV
+150 RAKIYTEDKPKV

-167 ADIKEAKEELKEIV
+167 ADAKEAKEELKEIV
-181 DYLKNPKKYSSIGAR
+181 DYLKNPQKYASIGAR

-248 LFEKAKRLAP
+248 LFEKAKKLAP

-270 RIRGAGLGGGHD
+270 RVRGAGIGGGHD

-344 KVHARKVKMAP
+344 KVHARKVKLAE
-355 NVDLRKIAN
+355 NVDLKKIAK

-371 ADLENVI
+371 ADLANVI
-378 NEAALIAARKNK
+378 NEAALLAARKNK
-390 QQVEQ
+390 KFVEQ

-406 MGVAREGALSP
+406 IGIAREGVLSP

-422 VAYHEAGHALL
+422 VAYHEAGHAIL

-447 VIPRGMALGVTVATP
+447 VIPRGMALGVTVAIP
-462 KDDRKLMTKEYIE
+462 EEDKRLMTKEYLE

-480 LMGGRVAEKIVFG
+480 LMGGRVAEKLVFG

-520 EKIGPATFGKTQR
+520 ERLGPATFGKTQR

-541 GLKTPISEETLRL
+541 GLKTPISEETLRI

-559 KSIVIWAESRA
+559 KRIVEWAEKRA
-570 ERILR
+570 EEILK
-575 ENIDKLHKIAK
+575 ENIEKLHRLAQV
-586 ALLEKE
+586 LLEKE
-592 TISGEELDE
+592 TISGEELDK
-601 ILKDGK
+601 IIKDDK
-607 EVESVQTDGES
+607 EDLPENS
-618 EKSESQT
+618 KSEEPEHKD

>member
-1 MENKN
+1 MEKGN
-6 NSFITTLIIWAV
+6 NSFIVSLLIWGG
-18 LIFVGF
+18 LLLLGF
-24 LALQIFSSQN
+24 LALQFLTIQN
-34 IGTMEI
+34 VQFTEI
-40 TYNTFIE
+40 SYNTFVE
-47 QVNSG
+47 QANVG
-52 NVDTVVV
+52 NLDSLVVM
-59 VDNEV
+59 DGEAT
-64 RGVLKQSIIVGDK
+64 GTFKQSVNIGNR
-77 QVKRFNI
+77 QVKNFRI
-84 YLPYNDETTFRELAE
+84 YLPFKDERLFRDLVES
-99 NGVVVIFKP
+99 GVVVKFKP
-108 KQIWLNVIISYLP
+108 RQIWMDVIISYLP
-121 WILILLFFWFLMFR
+121 WILVLVFLWFLMFR
-135 QVDGNVG
+135 QVNGNVN

-150 RAKIYTENKPKV
+150 RAKIYTEDKPKV

-167 ADIKEAKEELKEIV
+167 ADAKEAKEELKEIV
-181 DYLKNPKKYSSIGAR
+181 DYLKNPQKYASIGAR

-248 LFEKAKRLAP
+248 LFEKAKKLAP

-270 RIRGAGLGGGHD
+270 RVRGAGIGGGHD

-344 KVHARKVKMAP
+344 KVHARKVKLAE
-355 NVDLRKIAN
+355 NVDLKKIAK

-371 ADLENVI
+371 ADLANVI
-378 NEAALIAARKNK
+378 NEAALLAARKNK
-390 QQVEQ
+390 KFVDQ

-406 MGVAREGALSP
+406 IGIAREGALSP

-422 VAYHEAGHALL
+422 VAYHEAGHAIL

-447 VIPRGMALGVTVATP
+447 VIPRGMALGVTVAIP
-462 KDDRKLMTKEYIE
+462 EEDKRIMTKEYLE

-480 LMGGRVAEKIVFG
+480 LMGGRVAEKLVFG

-520 EKIGPATFGKTQR
+520 ERLGPATFGKTQR

-541 GLKTPISEETLRL
+541 GLKTPISEETLRI

-559 KSIVIWAESRA
+559 KRIVEWAERRA
-570 ERILR
+570 EEILK
-575 ENIDKLHKIAK
+575 ENIEKLHRLAQV
-586 ALLEKE
+586 LLEKE
-592 TISGEELDE
+592 TISGEELDK
-601 ILKDGK
+601 IIKDDK
-607 EVESVQTDGES
+607 EDLPENS
-618 EKSESQT
+618 KSEEPEHKD

>member
-1 MENKN
+1 MERGK
-6 NSFITTLIIWAV
+6 NSFIVSLLIWGG
-18 LIFVGF
+18 LLLLGF
-24 LALQIFSSQN
+24 LALQFLTIQN
-34 IGTMEI
+34 VQFAEI
-40 TYNTFIE
+40 SYNTFVE
-47 QVNSG
+47 QANVG
-52 NVDTVVV
+52 NLDSLVVM
-59 VDNEV
+59 DGEAT
-64 RGVLKQSIIVGDK
+64 GTFKQSVNIGNR
-77 QVKRFNI
+77 QVKNFRI
-84 YLPYNDETTFRELAE
+84 YLPFKDERLFRDLVES
-99 NGVVVIFKP
+99 GVVVKFKP
-108 KQIWLNVIISYLP
+108 RQIWMDVIISYLP
-121 WILILLFFWFLMFR
+121 WILILVFLWFLMFR
-135 QVDGNVG
+135 QVNGNVN

-150 RAKIYTENKPKV
+150 RAKIYMEDKPKV

-167 ADIKEAKEELKEIV
+167 ADAKEAKEELKEIV
-181 DYLKNPKKYSSIGAR
+181 DYLKNPQKYASIGAR

-248 LFEKAKRLAP
+248 LFEKAKKLAP

-270 RIRGAGLGGGHD
+270 RVRGAGIGGGHD

-344 KVHARKVKMAP
+344 KVHARKVKLAE
-355 NVDLRKIAN
+355 NVDLKKIAK

-371 ADLENVI
+371 ADLANVI
-378 NEAALIAARKNK
+378 NEAALLAARKNK
-390 QQVEQ
+390 KFVEQ
-395 EDLEEAVDKVM
+395 DDLEEAVDKVM
-406 MGVAREGALSP
+406 IGIAREGALSP

-422 VAYHEAGHALL
+422 VAYHEAGHAIL

-447 VIPRGMALGVTVATP
+447 VIPRGMALGVTVAIP
-462 KDDRKLMTKEYIE
+462 EEDKRLMTKEYLE

-480 LMGGRVAEKIVFG
+480 LMGGRVAEKLVFG

-520 EKIGPATFGKTQR
+520 ERLGPTTFGKTQR

-541 GLKTPISEETLRL
+541 GLKTPISEETLRI

-559 KSIVIWAESRA
+559 KRIVEWAERRA
-570 ERILR
+570 EEILK
-575 ENIDKLHKIAK
+575 ENIEKLHRLAQV
-586 ALLEKE
+586 LLEKE
-592 TISGEELDE
+592 TISGEELDK
-601 ILKDGK
+601 IIKDDK
-607 EVESVQTDGES
+607 EDLPENS
-618 EKSESQT
+618 KSEEPEHKD

>member
-1 MENKN
+1 MEKGN
-6 NSFITTLIIWAV
+6 NSFIVSLLIWGG
-18 LIFVGF
+18 LLLLGF
-24 LALQIFSSQN
+24 LALQFLAIQSVQF
-34 IGTMEI
+34 TEI
-40 TYNTFIE
+40 SYNTFVE
-47 QVNSG
+47 QANVG
-52 NVDTVVV
+52 NLDSLVVM
-59 VDNEV
+59 DGEAT
-64 RGVLKQSIIVGDK
+64 GTFKQSVNIGNR
-77 QVKRFNI
+77 QVRNFRI
-84 YLPYNDETTFRELAE
+84 YLPFKDERLFRDLVES
-99 NGVVVIFKP
+99 GVVVKFKP
-108 KQIWLNVIISYLP
+108 RQIWMDVIISYLP
-121 WILILLFFWFLMFR
+121 WILILVFLWFLMFR
-135 QVDGNVG
+135 QVNGNVN

-150 RAKIYTENKPKV
+150 RAKIYTEDKPKV

-167 ADIKEAKEELKEIV
+167 ADAKEAKEELKEIV
-181 DYLKNPKKYSSIGAR
+181 DYLKNPQKYASIGAR

-248 LFEKAKRLAP
+248 LFEKAKKLAP

-270 RIRGAGLGGGHD
+270 RVRGAGIGGGHD

-344 KVHARKVKMAP
+344 KVHARKVKLAE
-355 NVDLRKIAN
+355 NVDLKKIAK

-371 ADLENVI
+371 ADLANVI
-378 NEAALIAARKNK
+378 NEAALLAARKNK
-390 QQVEQ
+390 KFVEQ

-406 MGVAREGALSP
+406 IGIAREGALSP

-422 VAYHEAGHALL
+422 VAYHEAGHAIL

-447 VIPRGMALGVTVATP
+447 VIPRGMALGVTVAIP
-462 KDDRKLMTKEYIE
+462 EEDKRLMTKEYLE

-480 LMGGRVAEKIVFG
+480 LMGGRVAEKLVFG

-520 EKIGPATFGKTQR
+520 ERLGPATFGKTQR

-541 GLKTPISEETLRL
+541 GLKTPISEETLRI

-559 KSIVIWAESRA
+559 KGIVEWAERRA
-570 ERILR
+570 EEILK
-575 ENIDKLHKIAK
+575 ENIEKLHRLAQV
-586 ALLEKE
+586 LLEKE
-592 TISGEELDE
+592 TISGEELDK
-601 ILKDGK
+601 IIKDGK
-607 EVESVQTDGES
+607 EDLPENS
-618 EKSESQT
+618 KSEEPEHKD

>member
-1 MENKN
+1 M
-6 NSFITTLIIWAV
+6 L
-18 LIFVGF
+18 LLGF
-24 LALQIFSSQN
+24 LALQFLTIQN
-34 IGTMEI
+34 VQFAEI
-40 TYNTFIE
+40 SYNTFVE
-47 QVNSG
+47 QANMG
-52 NVDTVVV
+52 NLDSLVVM
-59 VDNEV
+59 DGEAT
-64 RGVLKQSIIVGDK
+64 GTFKQSVNIGNR
-77 QVKRFNI
+77 QVKNFRI
-84 YLPYNDETTFRELAE
+84 YLPFKDERLFRELVE
-99 NGVVVIFKP
+99 SGVVVKFKP
-108 KQIWLNVIISYLP
+108 RQIWMDVIISYLP
-121 WILILLFFWFLMFR
+121 WILILVFLWFLMFR
-135 QVDGNVG
+135 QVNGNVN

-150 RAKIYTENKPKV
+150 RAKIYTEDRPKV

-167 ADIKEAKEELKEIV
+167 ADAKEAKEELKEIV
-181 DYLKNPKKYSSIGAR
+181 DYLKNPQKYASIGAR

-248 LFEKAKRLAP
+248 LFEKAKKLAP

-270 RIRGAGLGGGHD
+270 RVRGAGIGGGHD

-344 KVHARKVKMAP
+344 KVHARKVKLAE
-355 NVDLRKIAN
+355 NVDLKKIAK

-371 ADLENVI
+371 ADLANVI
-378 NEAALIAARKNK
+378 NEAALLAARKNK
-390 QQVEQ
+390 KFVEQ

-406 MGVAREGALSP
+406 IGIAREGALSP

-422 VAYHEAGHALL
+422 VAYHEAGHAIL

-447 VIPRGMALGVTVATP
+447 VIPRGMALGVTVAIP
-462 KDDRKLMTKEYIE
+462 EEDKRLMTKEYLE

-480 LMGGRVAEKIVFG
+480 LMGGRVAEKLVFG

-520 EKIGPATFGKTQR
+520 ERLGPATFGKTQR

-541 GLKTPISEETLRL
+541 GLKTPISEETLRI

-559 KSIVIWAESRA
+559 KRVVEWAERRA
-570 ERILR
+570 EEILK
-575 ENIDKLHKIAK
+575 ENIEKLHRLAQV
-586 ALLEKE
+586 LLEKE
-592 TISGEELDE
+592 TISGEELDK
-601 ILKDGK
+601 IIKDDK
-607 EVESVQTDGES
+607 EDLPENS
-618 EKSESQT
+618 KSEEPEHKD

>member
-1 MENKN
+1 MEKGKN
-6 NSFITTLIIWAV
+6 SSVVNLLIWGG
-18 LIFVGF
+18 LLLLGF
-24 LALQIFSSQN
+24 LALVQFLTIQN
-34 IGTMEI
+34 VQFAEI
-40 TYNTFIE
+40 SYNTFVE
-47 QVNSG
+47 QANVG
-52 NVDTVVV
+52 NLDSLVVT
-59 VDNEV
+59 DGEAK
-64 RGVLKQSIIVGDK
+64 GTFKQSVNIGNR
-77 QVKRFNI
+77 QVRNFRI
-84 YLPYNDETTFRELAE
+84 YLPFKDERLFRELVE
-99 NGVVVIFKP
+99 SGVVVKFEP
-108 KQIWLNVIISYLP
+108 RPIWRDIIISQLP
-121 WILILLFFWFLMFR
+121 WILMLVALWFLMFR
-135 QVDGNVG
+135 QVNGNVN

-150 RAKIYTENKPKV
+150 RAKIYMEDKPKV

-167 ADIKEAKEELKEIV
+167 ADAKEAKEELKEIV
-181 DYLKNPKKYSSIGAR
+181 DYLKNPQKYASIGAR

-225 FISISGSE
+225 FIYISGSE

-248 LFEKAKRLAP
+248 LFEKAKNLP
-258 AIVFIDEIDAVG
+258 QAIVFIDEIDAVG
-270 RIRGAGLGGGHD
+270 RVRGAGIGGGHD

-344 KVHARKVKMAP
+344 KVHARKVKLAE
-355 NVDLRKIAN
+355 NVDLKKIAK

-371 ADLENVI
+371 ADLANVI
-378 NEAALIAARKNK
+378 NEAALLAARKNK
-390 QQVEQ
+390 KFVEQ

-406 MGVAREGALSP
+406 IGIAREGALSP

-422 VAYHEAGHALL
+422 VAYHEAGHAIL

-447 VIPRGMALGVTVATP
+447 VIPRGMALGVTVAIP
-462 KDDRKLMTKEYIE
+462 EEDKRLMTKEYLE

-480 LMGGRVAEKIVFG
+480 LMGGRVAEKLVFG

-520 EKIGPATFGKTQR
+520 ERLGPTTFGKTQR

-541 GLKTPISEETLRL
+541 GLKTPISEETLGI

-559 KSIVIWAESRA
+559 KRIVEWAERRA
-570 ERILR
+570 EEILK
-575 ENIDKLHKIAK
+575 ENIEKLHKLAQV
-586 ALLEKE
+586 LLEKE
-592 TISGEELDE
+592 TISGEELDK
-601 ILKDGK
+601 IIKDDK
-607 EVESVQTDGES
+607 EDLPENSKSEES
-618 EKSESQT
+618 EHKD